1 MRKWIE
7 GEEGDEERSR
17 FPYPYL
23 PLDEGID
30 VGRAVLKKLVWM
42 TRFAL

>member
-1 MRKWIE
+1 MDLREKK
-7 GEEGDEERSR
+7 GDRERSR
-17 FPYPYL
+17 APHPYL
-23 PLDEGID
+23 SLDEGID

>member
-1 MRKWIE
+1 LREKK
-7 GEEGDEERSR
+7 GDKERSGV
-17 FPYPYL
+17 PYPYL

-30 VGRAVLKKLVWM
+30 VGRAVLKKFVCM